1 MLPACLRPSESG
13 NRDKDGETDNQM
25 IWRLKYKLCRKQSA
39 KNLEVEKG
47 GILNDDSLLVVPG
60 TGIEP
65 VRPY

>member
-1 MLPACLRPSESG
+1 MAIGIRM
-13 NRDKDGETDNQM
+13 ETDNQM
-25 IWRLKYKLCRKQSA
+25 ILQLKYKLWRKQSA
-39 KNLEVEKG
+39 KNLEVKKG

>member
-1 MLPACLRPSESG
+1 MAIGIRM
-13 NRDKDGETDNQM
+13 ETDNQM
-25 IWRLKYKLCRKQSA
+25 ILQLKYKLWRKQSA